1 MAAEKFFK
9 ANDPL
14 VREVWWS
21 LAYGKS
27 WDDQDV
33 VKKLEEALSRAA
45 TDAVD
50 LNLPVFYDLS
60 SQTYPDAKNETL
72 DAILADRTRFIPYLA
87 AQLKDLFVEE
97 HKEAEKKDGNYI

>member
-1 MAAEKFFK
+1 MTAEKFFK
-9 ANDPL
+9 ATDPL

-27 WDDQDV
+27 SDDQDV
-33 VKKLEEALSRAA
+33 VKKLEEVLSRAA

-60 SQTYPDAKNETL
+60 SEAYPDVKNETL
-72 DAILADRTRFIPYLA
+72 DAILADRKKFIPYLA
-87 AQLKDLFVEE
+87 AQLKDLFVED